1 MKNFILSVLTV
12 LIATVFIA
20 AMPTEKEAAIYEDTL
35 RLHILANSDS
45 KEDQELKLKIRDG
58 ILERFGKKL
67 GELNSSEDAEL
78 VLLPL
83 LPEIEACAE
92 KIANDEGFS
101 YSVSARLSE
110 EWFDTREYEDFTLP
124 KGIYSS
130 LIIEVGAA
138 EGKNWWCVMFP
149 PLCLDIA
156 SEKAPADDALINY
169 SKEEISLISHS
180 KYNIK
185 FKILELLSGSIK

>member
-1 MKNFILSVLTV
+1 MKNFLLSALVVL
-12 LIATVFIA
+12 LATVFIA

-45 KEDQELKLKIRDG
+45 EEDQELKLKIRDG

-67 GELNSSEDAEL
+67 EKLDSTEDAKL
-78 VLLPL
+78 VLLPI

-92 KIANDEGFS
+92 EIAADSGFQ
-101 YSVSARLSE
+101 YSVNARLNE
-110 EWFDTREYEDFTLP
+110 EWFDTREYDGFTLP
-124 KGIYSS
+124 KGVYNS
-130 LIIEVGAA
+130 LIIEIGEA

-156 SEKAPADDALINY
+156 TENAPSDDALIDYTN
-169 SKEEISLISHS
+169 EEIKLISKS

-185 FKILELLSGSIK
+185 FKILELLSESIK